1 MSNNK
6 QDLLD
11 IAAKAEQDLNST
23 ALQGE
28 NKNASDSGTLPL
40 TPPPSSYTYMH
51 TNLSPQ
57 PTNPESTKASPTS
70 FQAAQ
75 PSMARTPA
83 AAETTEISQSPRVVA
98 YRREQED

>member
-40 TPPPSSYTYMH
+40 PPSKLIYIY
-51 TNLSPQ
+51 
-57 PTNPESTKASPTS
+57 
-70 FQAAQ
+70 
-75 PSMARTPA
+75 
-83 AAETTEISQSPRVVA
+83 A
-98 YRREQED
+98 Y